1 MSHLQG
7 QSYLRTPCA
16 TRDPTEWRSPRVG
29 PTAESE
35 APQSGDCLLPLLSRR
50 AVGVVGDIA
59 HPGNAVLHG
68 QLVLDAETEPPK
80 RQGGREVHDATLL
93 HHCDRLERGP
103 DGCEIVGRAKVEQGK
118 VSVLPDEERPVTPM
132 GDSAIFRMLESYV
145 NFSIDLKT
153 RFAKDPGEAPSPRE
167 EIEARPGSVASCPQ
181 VVDEILVSQ
190 ADEEAARMRDES
202 LEAFKDQTDR
212 PIDWFVEEFDI
223 QNVEQPKDEE
233 S

>member
-1 MSHLQG
+1 
-7 QSYLRTPCA
+7 
-16 TRDPTEWRSPRVG
+16 
-29 PTAESE
+29 
-35 APQSGDCLLPLLSRR
+35 
-50 AVGVVGDIA
+50 
-59 HPGNAVLHG
+59 
-68 QLVLDAETEPPK
+68 
-80 RQGGREVHDATLL
+80 
-93 HHCDRLERGP
+93 
-103 DGCEIVGRAKVEQGK
+103 
-118 VSVLPDEERPVTPM
+118 M

-212 PIDWFVEEFDI
+212 PIDWFVEEFDQ
-223 QNVEQPKDEE
+223 QNVEQPKGEEPPNEAEQPKAEE